1 MPGPS
6 PDANLAEVLSQWT
19 HAFGWSDRAAFL
31 CGDDVYTQGEV
42 HRGAA
47 RAAALLAAH
56 GVVPGDRVAI
66 ALPGSIEFVWA
77 FLGAVRIGAVAVLA
91 DPDASA
97 LPPANLAVCAPGRH
111 PRTLTPAELIAAMP
125 RAGTADPHPVLPGT
139 PAYGQYSATYAHGDP
154 EQAYLTMTPFGLKEN
169 DVLFSVPKAYDPV
182 GLRDSV
188 FLPLF
193 SGASAVLDS
202 DLRSIAFVAE
212 RRTPAPGERPAL
224 HVGVLHAP
232 GGRRNAGAVRAVAD
246 RGVVRHDATTEPRRA
261 VARLPCGHAVT
272 GVQLSAPL

>member
-31 CGDDVYTQGEV
+31 CDDDVYTHGEV

-47 RAAALLAAH
+47 RMAALLAAH
-56 GVVPGDRVAI
+56 GAVPGDRVAI

-91 DPDASA
+91 DPDSSA

-111 PRTLTPAELIAAMP
+111 PRSLTPAELIAAMP
-125 RAGTADPHPVLPGT
+125 EAGAAEPYPVLPGT
-139 PAYGQYSATYAHGDP
+139 PAYGQYASTYAHGDP
-154 EQAYLTMTPFGLKEN
+154 EEAYLAMTPFGLKEN
-169 DVLFSVPKAYDPV
+169 DVLFSVPKTYDPA
-182 GLRDSV
+182 GLRDTI

-202 DLRSIAFVAE
+202 GLRSIAVVAE
-212 RRTPAPGERPAL
+212 RVRRHRASVLLSTSAFFTRLAAEGTRGPFEPLRMAVSYGATPPPS
-224 HVGVLHAP
+224 
-232 GGRRNAGAVRAVAD
+232 RAEQWL
-246 RGVVRHDATTEPRRA
+246 GCPVVTP
-261 VARLPCGHAVT
+261 
-272 GVQLSAPL
+272 